1 MTTPTFTFADAPDD
15 AEPTTADTRPALAAG
30 ELIAELGGQ
39 LISTRLRPEPSTG
52 SFSRPAQA
60 ISKALDAATESVEFT
75 PPREAGRTIARTTD
89 NPSLAAAQIHGAFRV
104 VTPEGELLS
113 AHYEASTAMLLPG
126 PQPRGMAGTRASDP
140 LWPAPTVQDGI
151 PRYPFAS
158 PTESRK
164 VLVNS
169 VERTMR
175 DLQARNR
182 PAEILA
188 TGVRQELS
196 THLAVFTFEDGT
208 PDQWVI
214 LIRDGI
220 TRWTAS
226 MMLALE
232 LAGRRDLKPLDVAT
246 QIIEAALP
254 LSRTASPT
262 RGDAYAT
269 AQHALRTHWLRE
281 YTTDQLPARGD
292 VGPSLGQRAI
302 HLRQSI
308 VVPTRLYL
316 PTSDDGEMIGAID
329 RMVQDSHTGQA
340 HWDDTD
346 QSFKQALDIIHS
358 MRRQDQLTDDE
369 VQLLLDVDP
378 DQNPLDRA
386 ARIAK
391 LLLNEKFEA
400 FKAQIRR
407 QGTYSAVHLHHAVDL
422 LAAVISRPWAHA
434 KPIGSAWGYK
444 GLLEPDFQYGTITL
458 ASPRSYLDLVPAAA
472 AGDKDAIRE
481 LRLVGTIALVANGRI
496 TTTVVGGSGGSKKP
510 TRRLPLRDVFG
521 GLSATLEGLTQLALA
536 ADWFHAETEPAADP
550 TPAVDLTATGS
561 AALDPN
567 GHVPDGGVSTAD
579 LVDLA
584 ARGLQHAGD
593 GQGEDGPTPDRDPVA
608 QAIAELLT
616 DVDAFQQSVR
626 TASELVAKIR
636 SARTRAEL
644 DGRDIVSRAAWDE
657 IQKDSNLIQWAV
669 FAFQPQEPTA

>member
-1 MTTPTFTFADAPDD
+1 MTTPAFTFAGAPAED
-15 AEPTTADTRPALAAG
+15 EPTTDTTRPALADG
-30 ELIAELGGQ
+30 ELIAVLGDQ
-39 LISTRLRPEPSTG
+39 EISTRLRPEPSTEKV
-52 SFSRPAQA
+52 SRPGQA
-60 ISKALDAATESVEFT
+60 IAKALEAATRTVEFT
-75 PPREAGRTIARTTD
+75 PPREAAQAVARTTD
-89 NPSLAAAQIHGAFRV
+89 NPALAAAQIQGAFRV

-113 AHYEASTAMLLPG
+113 AHYEASTPMLLPG
-126 PQPRGMAGTRASDP
+126 PQPRGMSGTRATDP

-175 DLQARNR
+175 DLQTRNR

-196 THLAVFTFEDGT
+196 THLAVFTFDDGA

-246 QIIEAALP
+246 QIIDAVLP
-254 LSRTASPT
+254 LSRTARPV
-262 RGDAYAT
+262 RDDAFAV
-269 AQHALRTHWLRE
+269 AQHALRTQWLRE
-281 YTTDQLPARGD
+281 YTADQLPARGK
-292 VGPSLGQRAI
+292 VAPSLGQRAI

-329 RMVQDSHTGQA
+329 RMVQDSHTGQQGWA
-340 HWDDTD
+340 GTD

-358 MRRQDQLTDDE
+358 MHRQTELTE
-369 VQLLLDVDP
+369 SELSLLLDVDP
-378 DQNPLDRA
+378 HQNSLDRA
-386 ARIAK
+386 ARIAR
-391 LLLNEKFEA
+391 LLLNEKYEE
-400 FKAQIRR
+400 FKAEIRR
-407 QGTYSAVHLHHAVDL
+407 QGTYSAVHLHHAVEL

-434 KPIGSAWGYK
+434 KPIGSAWGYR
-444 GLLEPDFQYGTITL
+444 GLLEPDFQYATLTL
-458 ASPRSYLDLVPAAA
+458 ASPRSYLELVPAAI
-472 AGDKDAIRE
+472 AGDEDAIRE
-481 LRLVGTIALVANGRI
+481 LRLVGTIALVANGVI
-496 TTTVVGGSGGSKKP
+496 TTTVVGGSGGAKKP

-521 GLSATLEGLTQLALA
+521 GLAATHEGLTQLALA
-536 ADWFHAETEPAADP
+536 ADWFHDETRPEDDP
-550 TPAVDLTATGS
+550 TPGVDLAAPGS

-567 GHVPDGGVSTAD
+567 GHVPGGGVTSPE

-584 ARGLQHAGD
+584 AAGLQQGGGEGD
-593 GQGEDGPTPDRDPVA
+593 DGADDDRDPVTKA
-608 QAIAELLT
+608 VAELLT
-616 DVDAFQQSVR
+616 DVEDLQQSMR
-626 TASELVAKIR
+626 TSSELVRAILDAR
-636 SARTRAEL
+636 SRAEME
-644 DGRDIVSRAAWDE
+644 GRDILSQAAWTELSDHFRV
-657 IQKDSNLIQWAV
+657 IQESIFTFKPKAP
-669 FAFQPQEPTA
+669 AA